1 MIFLEE
7 ILGESNYYF
16 FHQKICNVIDSLV
29 MVKIHMGFFFDVSI
43 QLESIL
49 SNNKHFKAICLNFST
64 ILKLILFMHHKMSHF
79 QVCMSLE
86 NLN

>member
-29 MVKIHMGFFFDVSI
+29 MVKIHMGFFFDVSTMNTI
-43 QLESIL
+43 RE
-49 SNNKHFKAICLNFST
+49 HFV
-64 ILKLILFMHHKMSHF
+64 
-79 QVCMSLE
+79 Q
-86 NLN
+86 

>member
-49 SNNKHFKAICLNFST
+49 SNNKHFKAICFFIYLQQFST
-64 ILKLILFMHHKMSHF
+64 ILKLIL
-79 QVCMSLE
+79 
-86 NLN
+86 

>member
-7 ILGESNYYF
+7 ILGESNYF

-79 QVCMSLE
+79 QVCKSLE

>member
-49 SNNKHFKAICLNFST
+49 SNNKHFKAICLNFFNNSKVDSFYASQKVT
-64 ILKLILFMHHKMSHF
+64 YSGL
-79 QVCMSLE
+79 
-86 NLN
+86 